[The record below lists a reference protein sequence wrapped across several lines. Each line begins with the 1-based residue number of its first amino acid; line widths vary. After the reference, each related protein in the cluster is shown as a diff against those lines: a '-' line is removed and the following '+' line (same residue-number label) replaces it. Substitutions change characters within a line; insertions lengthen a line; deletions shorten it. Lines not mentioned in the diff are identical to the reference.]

1 MTVNPM
7 KTAVDS
13 LFNRLGRTATYKN
26 NSVRLILSEP
36 DEITEV
42 GFVNAHSGTHRVKIR
57 ISDAPDLKVGD
68 KIGMDGK
75 IYAVRSEPVRDIH
88 NLIWSCDLVCV

>member
-13 LFNRLGRTATYKN
+13 LFNRLGRAATYKN
-26 NSVRLILSEP
+26 SSVRLILSEP

-42 GFVNAHSGTHRVKIR
+42 GFVSAHSGTHRAKIR
-57 ISDAPDLKVGD
+57 ISDAPDLKIGD
-68 KIGMDGK
+68 KIGMYGK

-88 NLIWSCDLVCV
+88 NLIWSCDLICV

>member
-7 KTAVDS
+7 KTATDS

-26 NSVRLILSEP
+26 SSVRLILSEP

-42 GFVNAHSGTHRVKIR
+42 GFVNAHSEG
-57 ISDAPDLKVGD
+57 
-68 KIGMDGK
+68 IGCYHHTAFAALPAFLADIFDG
-75 IYAVRSEPVRDIH
+75 IVQSGIH
-88 NLIWSCDLVCV
+88 NLIWSCDLICV

>member
-1 MTVNPM
+1 M

-13 LFNRLGRTATYKN
+13 LFNRLGRAATYKN

-42 GFVNAHSGTHRVKIR
+42 GFVNAHSGTHRAKIR

-75 IYAVRSEPVRDIH
+75 IYVVRSEPVKDIH
-88 NLIWSCDLVCV
+88 NLIWSCDLVCI

>member
-1 MTVNPM
+1 MNP
-7 KTAVDS
+7 AVDS
-13 LFNRLGRTATYKN
+13 PLTRLGRMATYKN

-42 GFVNAHSGTHRVKIR
+42 GFVNAHSGTHRAKIR

-68 KIGMDGK
+68 KIGMDCK

-88 NLIWSCDLVCV
+88 NLIWSCELICV

>member
-1 MTVNPM
+1 M

-13 LFNRLGRTATYKN
+13 LFNRLGWMATYKN
-26 NSVRLILSEP
+26 SSVRLILSEP
-36 DEITEV
+36 DEITEA
-42 GFVNAHSGTHRVKIR
+42 GFVNAHSGTHRAKIR

-75 IYAVRSEPVRDIH
+75 IYAVRSEPVKDIH

>member
-13 LFNRLGRTATYKN
+13 LFNRLGRAATYKN
-26 NSVRLILSEP
+26 SSVRLILSEP

-42 GFVNAHSGTHRVKIR
+42 GFVQCPFRHASGKDQNFRC
-57 ISDAPDLKVGD
+57 AGFKVGD

-75 IYAVRSEPVRDIH
+75 IYAVRSEPLSETSTI
-88 NLIWSCDLVCV
+88 